1 MITSS
6 TVQHTTDRSSARAD
20 SESAFA
26 LPTPLAIRGINVVP
40 FDSNHEAVRCL
51 AERISQRRKTF
62 CVAINP
68 EKVYRAARDPQLR
81 AVLDKAEIGLCDGI
95 GIVIGARILYGQKLH
110 RCCGCD
116 LFFDLMAAAQM
127 NRWRVFLLGASP
139 ESSSAAVV
147 RLGQMYPDL
156 QLAGY
161 RDGYFTDSAEV
172 VREINDSHAD
182 LLFVALGSPR
192 QEFWIAE
199 NQHAINAPFCMGVGG
214 SLDVLSG
221 AATRAPKV
229 FRKTGTEFLF
239 RLITNPGRWRR
250 QLALPGF
257 MVQVLKD
264 KLLQRGKGDAHGS
277 DA

>member
-1 MITSS
+1 MPSPI
-6 TVQHTTDRSSARAD
+6 
-20 SESAFA
+20 
-26 LPTPLAIRGINVVP
+26 AIRGINVIP
-40 FDSNHEAVRCL
+40 FESDQDAVRCL

-68 EKVYRAARDPQLR
+68 EKVYRAANDPQLR

-95 GIVIGARILYGQKLH
+95 GIVIGARILHGRKLQ

-116 LFFDLMAAAQM
+116 LFFDLIAAAQK

-139 ESSSAAVV
+139 ESNSAAVV
-147 RLGQMYPDL
+147 RLGEMYPDL
-156 QLAGY
+156 QLAGH
-161 RDGYFTDSAEV
+161 RDGYFTDSDAV

-192 QEFWIAE
+192 QEFWIAD
-199 NQHAINAPFCMGVGG
+199 NRHAIDAPFCMGVGG

-221 AATRAPKV
+221 SAARAPKV

-239 RLITNPGRWRR
+239 RLITNPGRWKR

-264 KLLQRGKGDAHGS
+264 KLLQHRKDVGHGS
-277 DA
+277 DT